1 MQVIDISIAIAA
13 ACAGFAAGWFC
24 KAALGRRQLLSR
36 RRCSSGL
43 RLGANQ
49 ITKAEWEAMRTPPPR
64 RVQLGELVMPRQRQH
79 LIRAEGLCIPPET
92 DPRFGVP
99 WEEGTVQRGNGHG
112 GPTTPKAQIRPT
124 PQQPLTADL
133 IRYWKWQDEQVRQAL
148 EDGTNNQPP
157 GDAP

>member
-1 MQVIDISIAIAA
+1 MTDFL
-13 ACAGFAAGWFC
+13 AGFYGGL
-24 KAALGRRQLLSR
+24 ALGWIVRQLVGR
-36 RRCSSGL
+36 RRSYWLDYQRRRRS
-43 RLGANQ
+43 N
-49 ITKAEWEAMRTPPPR
+49 RTSTLLELPPLPR
-64 RVQLGELVMPRQRQH
+64 R
-79 LIRAEGLCIPPET
+79 
-92 DPRFGVP
+92 
-99 WEEGTVQRGNGHG
+99 WEESPVQRGNGHG

>member
-1 MQVIDISIAIAA
+1 MIDISIAIAA
-13 ACAGFAAGWFC
+13 ACAGFAAGWIC
-24 KAALGRRQLLSR
+24 WTAVEQRQSYWLDYCR
-36 RRCSSGL
+36 RRRSL
-43 RLGANQ
+43 RRPG
-49 ITKAEWEAMRTPPPR
+49 PYS
-64 RVQLGELVMPRQRQH
+64 
-79 LIRAEGLCIPPET
+79 IRAEGFCIPPET